1 MNVADCLTLD
11 VYNHNN
17 IERVRQDEE
26 IARKKEEAE
35 EARMQQEDAER
46 RMMELRKRA
55 VERQPGS
62 GGEEIAE
69 QGIPGEG
76 GPSQRM
82 QILDNVS
89 HAPKTREHGPYQVD
103 DSALL
108 PSIPRRR
115 EGTLIDPQV
124 HSSLTDESGH
134 INFFLENSFRS
145 RGQSSRDKNQEHEK
159 EKKEQEAKIA
169 EQFTMAL
176 GKPADELKPWY
187 VTLNK
192 ISEKQERKTEKQL
205 GVAKRRDERFKDKND
220 PMVMMK
226 KGVRQLK
233 DLEEDRKKVQTEQ
246 GSELDRLR
254 IEQDD
259 LEGFSLDAQDG
270 KQDCSIH
277 YGRLSDIGKRHRPRR
292 SRSRERRSTKHSY
305 RRRSRSPVS
314 ELDDRDRQSG
324 EFYKVRRNRQTQEHE
339 SEHTRKLR
347 RHRSRHR
354 DQQ

>member
-1 MNVADCLTLD
+1 MLLVTDGVKLD
-11 VYNHNN
+11 VYNHAN

-55 VERQPGS
+55 VERQAGS
-62 GGEEIAE
+62 GGEEAGE
-69 QGIPGEG
+69 QGVLDEG
-76 GPSQRM
+76 GPSQQM
-82 QILDNVS
+82 QILDSVP
-89 HAPKTREHGPYQVD
+89 HAPKTREHGLYQAD
-103 DSALL
+103 DPALP

-169 EQFTMAL
+169 EQFTMPL

-192 ISEKQERKTEKQL
+192 IGEKQERRTEKQL
-205 GVAKRRDERFKDKND
+205 GVAKRRDERFKDQND
-220 PMVMMK
+220 PMVMIK

-233 DLEEDRKKVQTEQ
+233 DLEEDRRKVQAEQ
-246 GSELDRLR
+246 GTELDKLR
-254 IEQDD
+254 MEQED
-259 LEGFSLDAQDG
+259 LERFSLDAGVEKYRQ
-270 KQDCSIH
+270 
-277 YGRLSDIGKRHRPRR
+277 RR
-292 SRSRERRSTKHSY
+292 SRSREKRHRY
-305 RRRSRSPVS
+305 RRRSRSPIS
-314 ELDDRDRQSG
+314 ELDERKRRSWRGGDYYRG
-324 EFYKVRRNRQTQEHE
+324 RRNQQAQEHE
-339 SEHTRKLR
+339 SDHSLKR
-347 RHRSRHR
+347 RSNRSRHR
-354 DQQ
+354 DRK

>member
-1 MNVADCLTLD
+1 
-11 VYNHNN
+11 
-17 IERVRQDEE
+17 
-26 IARKKEEAE
+26 
-35 EARMQQEDAER
+35 MQQEDAER

-192 ISEKQERKTEKQL
+192 IGEKQERRTERQL
-205 GVAKRRDERFKDKND
+205 GVAKRRGERSKDQND
-220 PMVMMK
+220 PMVMIK

-233 DLEEDRKKVQTEQ
+233 DLEEDRKKVQAEQ
-246 GSELDRLR
+246 GTELDRLR
-254 IEQDD
+254 MEQED
-259 LEGFSLDAQDG
+259 LERFSLDSGVEKYRQ
-270 KQDCSIH
+270 
-277 YGRLSDIGKRHRPRR
+277 RR
-292 SRSRERRSTKHSY
+292 SRSREKSHRY

-314 ELDDRDRQSG
+314 ELDKGKHRNWQG
-324 EFYKVRRNRQTQEHE
+324 EEFYRGRRNQQAQEHE
-339 SEHTRKLR
+339 SEHSRKR
-347 RHRSRHR
+347 RSNRGRHR
-354 DQQ
+354 DRK